1 MATLNTLRTKYG
13 IVLSIVIAI
22 VLLAFILG
30 DQLSYRGADQE
41 IVDEVVMTINGDEIK
56 QSEYYPLRESYSQFQ
71 QMGEDAVADMTAR
84 TLLYNHYV
92 APALKEAGVVV
103 APAEI
108 DAYAA
113 EFGQMMANQLKQYG
127 WPDDQIVPMVQ
138 NQWAMESLTAEQ
150 NLAMEKFAQMLAK
163 GVYVNRLEVEAELR
177 AEALTFDGRYV
188 AVPYSTIANDAIEI
202 SEEEVEAYYQA
213 NRQENPAYDSRIVRY
228 VRFDIEPSEEDKAA
242 LEAEVKALDAKV
254 KELGAN
260 TEAVKGAVRTAGG
273 KVGTYKTFASLASA
287 VAEAFEAGNSY
298 GPELANDKWEAHYLL
313 SDVTAPV
320 SYDFEV
326 ATFDN
331 MAQAEAVA
339 EELKANGGDFDKLSE
354 AVDVATDSR
363 VLANMTEAQAKN
375 FVNAAEGAIFAFSDN
390 GVPAVAKI
398 TALGEKQRFVL
409 TADVEKPV
417 VAGEKTI
424 RELNHEVEAFEA
436 AMGEDMESFQAASD
450 AAGRT
455 LAAVTV
461 NRNNYN
467 ALFQH

>member
-30 DQLSYRGADQE
+30 DQLSYRGANQE

-202 SEEEVEAYYQA
+202 SE
-213 NRQENPAYDSRIVRY
+213 
-228 VRFDIEPSEEDKAA
+228 
-242 LEAEVKALDAKV
+242 L
-254 KELGAN
+254 
-260 TEAVKGAVRTAGG
+260 
-273 KVGTYKTFASLASA
+273 
-287 VAEAFEAGNSY
+287 
-298 GPELANDKWEAHYLL
+298 
-313 SDVTAPV
+313 
-320 SYDFEV
+320 
-326 ATFDN
+326 
-331 MAQAEAVA
+331 
-339 EELKANGGDFDKLSE
+339 
-354 AVDVATDSR
+354 
-363 VLANMTEAQAKN
+363 
-375 FVNAAEGAIFAFSDN
+375 
-390 GVPAVAKI
+390 
-398 TALGEKQRFVL
+398 
-409 TADVEKPV
+409 
-417 VAGEKTI
+417 
-424 RELNHEVEAFEA
+424 
-436 AMGEDMESFQAASD
+436 
-450 AAGRT
+450 
-455 LAAVTV
+455 
-461 NRNNYN
+461 
-467 ALFQH
+467 